1 MLRSYEF
8 LLFLALVPGLVILFK
23 IYTSDRIEREPVS
36 LILKLVFFG
45 FFLIPLAIFLELAI
59 DKYFV
64 SIFSS
69 RLLRATVDAFFCA
82 ALVEE
87 GLKLL
92 FLRLGTWRN
101 KEFNYRYDAIVY
113 AVSVSLG
120 FAMVENVLY
129 VYQYGIS
136 TAILRAFT
144 SVPLHA
150 FCGVFMGFHYG
161 LAKQADCEQDY
172 NESRSHMGEAFLV
185 PFVIHGLADA
195 LLMYDSMA
203 TLLAFLIFLLGL
215 YYVSIKRIKYCAE
228 NDVCLFPN
236 RYTYCSD
243 VDPSWAASF
252 ETSRSS
258 MADNFQRPATSKR
271 CANANSIVGF
281 LLGIV
286 SYLTLTVLLI
296 PDILA
301 IIFSLMGIKKSR
313 NGFGI
318 AGLVLGAT
326 SLLIGLLFLFYL

>member
-1 MLRSYEF
+1 MFRSYEF
-8 LLFLALVPGLVILFK
+8 LAFLAVVPGLVILFK
-23 IYTSDRIEREPVS
+23 IYTSDRLEREPVS

-45 FFLIPLAIFLELAI
+45 ILSIPLAIFLELAI

-64 SIFSS
+64 SMVSNRF
-69 RLLRATVDAFFCA
+69 LHAVADAFFCA

-87 GLKLL
+87 CLKFL
-92 FLRLGTWRN
+92 FLRLGTWRS

-120 FAMVENVLY
+120 FAMLENLLY
-129 VYQYGIS
+129 VYRYGIS

-172 NESRSHMGEAFLV
+172 NDYQRQMGEAFLS
-185 PFVIHGLADA
+185 PFIIHGLADA

-203 TLLAFLIFLLGL
+203 TLLVFLVFLLGL

-236 RYTYCSD
+236 RYPYRTG
-243 VDPSWAASF
+243 ASSPWTVSY
-252 ETSRSS
+252 ETGRYAT
-258 MADNFQRPATSKR
+258 ADNFQQPVTPKR
-271 CANANSIVGF
+271 CTNTNSIIGF

-286 SYLTLTVLLI
+286 SYLTLTILLI

-301 IIFSLMGIKKSR
+301 IVFSLLGIKKSR
-313 NGFGI
+313 NGFGV
-318 AGLVLGAT
+318 AGLILGTT
-326 SLLIGLLFLFYL
+326 SLLIGLLLLMNL